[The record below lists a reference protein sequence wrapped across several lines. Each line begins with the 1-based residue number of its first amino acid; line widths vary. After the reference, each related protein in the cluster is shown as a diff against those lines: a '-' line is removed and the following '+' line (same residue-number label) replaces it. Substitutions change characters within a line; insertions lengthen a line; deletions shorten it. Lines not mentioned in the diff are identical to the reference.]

1 MNRYLRLN
9 AGTAAIGMIIL
20 LVMLLVYEQFNDL
33 TIPKDGEPIVLYTNQ
48 SGGDLRIIYEDAI
61 NRAEKSVLLMIYALN
76 DQKIINAL
84 NYKADRGIPV
94 TIIGDIEASAK
105 AEHRLSKNIKYVK
118 RDTDGIMHLKILV
131 IDDKETWIGSANMT
145 GESLRM
151 HGNLVAVIASP
162 SVAQVVKQ
170 KADSMIN
177 RSYFSGS
184 SRHDFIVG
192 GQRLELWFTPDESNG
207 PRRIMELI
215 RNSKTQ
221 LQIAM
226 FTWTRFDFA
235 KEVINAHRRGVAAEV
250 ILDRNSGQGAGKEVV
265 DMFTAADVP
274 VFLSQGNALL
284 HYKMMYI
291 DDNTLVN
298 GSANWTRSAFY
309 RNDDCFFI
317 LFDLNQEQKSVI
329 NQVWKNAYRN
339 AREIYEK
346 AASL

>member
-1 MNRYLRLN
+1 MNRYFKLN
-9 AGTAAIGMIIL
+9 AGTAALAMIFL
-20 LVMLLVYEQFNDL
+20 LVVLFIAEKFHEF

-48 SGGDLRIIYEDAI
+48 NGGDLRFLYEDAI
-61 NRAEKSVLLMIYALN
+61 NRAEKSILMMIYALN

-94 TIIGDIEASAK
+94 TLIGDIEASAK
-105 AEHRLSKNIKYVK
+105 AENRLSSKINYVK

-162 SVAQVVKQ
+162 SVAEVVKQ
-170 KADSMIN
+170 KANSMIN
-177 RSYFSGS
+177 RTYFSGN

-192 GQRLELWFTPDESNG
+192 GQKLELWFTPDETYG
-207 PRRIMELI
+207 PKRIMDLI
-215 RNSKTQ
+215 RDAKKQ

-235 KEVINAHRRGVAAEV
+235 REVANAHRRGVTAEV
-250 ILDRNSGQGAGKEVV
+250 ILDRNSAQGAGQEVT
-265 DMFTAADVP
+265 DILLTANVP

-291 DDNTLVN
+291 DENTLVN

-317 LFDLNQEQKSVI
+317 LYDLNQNQKDVI
-329 NQVWKNAYRN
+329 NQVWNNAYRN
-339 AREIYEK
+339 AREIYEN